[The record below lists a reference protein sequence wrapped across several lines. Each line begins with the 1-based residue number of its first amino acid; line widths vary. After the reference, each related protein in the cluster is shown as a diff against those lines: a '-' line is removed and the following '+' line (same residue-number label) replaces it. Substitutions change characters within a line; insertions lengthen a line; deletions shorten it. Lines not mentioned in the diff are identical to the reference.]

1 MRAIWRSDKRIA
13 GLKKLL
19 AKRKIQRHTHHC
31 AAPRIEPSLDLF
43 PPPPAPFSLFASNLT
58 KRQYCA
64 EVTVKKSLAAIGRK

>member
-43 PPPPAPFSLFASNLT
+43 PPPPAPLSLFASNLY
-58 KRQYCA
+58 KRQDCT
-64 EVTVKKSLAAIGRK
+64 EVTVKKSLAVFERK